1 MCPSNDPA
9 ITQQLS
15 WQRVK
20 CVGGGSREAHSTLA
34 SLVASCL
41 ACYRPGNR
49 PPQATQHLSWPATK
63 LARVRRASPCMPART
78 FADTLLGQN
87 RVFAGT
93 LCGDAL
99 EEAAGNRVGG
109 WRAGGSR
116 AGGGRREAGGGRR
129 EAGAAAP
136 AANPP
141 RCWRP
146 SPPALPAASS
156 WPTCSSTPA
165 AGQRLRRPS
174 CRRRLSRSRGR
185 GSRANLS
192 IGPGCWHKVGVR
204 AGLRGSWRARIGCL
218 AIGRCT
224 NVHICPGDARHAYGA
239 LLRGLTGLRRVRH
252 APVGHRG
259 RLSGRIG
266 RGVSRMC

>member
-1 MCPSNDPA
+1 VHYNPEAIRPLAFLCWDPCWDLFARMCPSNDPA

-129 EAGAAAP
+129 EAGGGRRGARCQPATLLAPVATRPACSQQLADLLKYASCGP
-136 AANPP
+136 AAQETQ
-141 RCWRP
+141 
-146 SPPALPAASS
+146 LQE
-156 WPTCSSTPA
+156 TPE
-165 AGQRLRRPS
+165 P
-174 CRRRLSRSRGR
+174 
-185 GSRANLS
+185 
-192 IGPGCWHKVGVR
+192 
-204 AGLRGSWRARIGCL
+204 
-218 AIGRCT
+218 
-224 NVHICPGDARHAYGA
+224 
-239 LLRGLTGLRRVRH
+239 
-252 APVGHRG
+252 
-259 RLSGRIG
+259 
-266 RGVSRMC
+266 